1 MSIQLEVA
9 DKPVKKYLKLA
20 LYGPAGSGK
29 THIALTFPDVVI
41 VDTEAGTDFFRGRV
55 APFRV
60 MKTKDFTQVLALV
73 QAIEDRQITA
83 GTLVLDSFTILND
96 VLREAA
102 FKAAEKRALAKN
114 IPVDDATVTPRD
126 WGKIRARLNSLITRL
141 YNLPCH
147 TILTGWVRD
156 IYEGEGNDLKKVG
169 TGMDADR
176 RLLYQPD
183 LVLELL
189 TVKGKHVGY
198 VRKDR
203 TGTFAVD
210 SRLTDISY
218 ATTFAPLVEI
228 LVQAE
233 AETTALTTEDAAA
246 EAGTRLFD
254 DPGLTILR
262 ETLLDHMQL
271 NEADA
276 LWLLGAKLRMSIH
289 EWAQVPPTKIPGLV
303 DSLTASDPDAIR
315 HFVAQNRKGA

>member
-1 MSIQLEVA
+1 MSLPLEVA

-60 MKTKDFTQVLALV
+60 MKTKDFTQVLALI
-73 QAIEDRQITA
+73 QAIEDRQITCE
-83 GTLVLDSFTILND
+83 TLVLDSFTILND

-147 TILTGWVRD
+147 TVLTGWVRD

-183 LVLELL
+183 IVLELQV
-189 TVKGKHVGY
+189 VKGRHVGY

-233 AETTALTTEDAAA
+233 TETTALTTEDAAA
-246 EAGTRLFD
+246 EASTRLFD

-262 ETLLDHMQL
+262 GLLLDHLQL
-271 NEADA
+271 PEADA

-289 EWAQVPPTKIPGLV
+289 EWAQVPSTKIPSLV
-303 DSLTASDPDAIR
+303 DSLNASDPDAIR